1 MISGF
6 LLINKKEG
14 ITTNSINNLVK
25 KKLNIKKV
33 GHIGTL
39 DPFASGLVILAINEA
54 TKFIPYVDDTYKSYI
69 GTIKLGEY
77 TSTLDNTSEV
87 IERKNVNKYSINE
100 INSILNSFLGKSK
113 QIPPR
118 YSAKSINGVRAY
130 DLARDNK
137 EFELKEIDIE
147 IKEISL
153 IKYDEK
159 NNTIKFSCVVSKG
172 TYIRSLALDIAKK
185 LNTTGHLISLVRET
199 IGRYSLS
206 NAINEEDISF
216 TNIISI
222 EEFIPFDIYE
232 IDTRLY
238 SFVKNGNQVNINSN
252 SDYLLLTYK
261 GKLMALYKKRYNN
274 YVCERKIN
282 DEYL

>member
-39 DPFASGLVILAINEA
+39 DPFASGLVIVAINEA
-54 TKFIPYVDDTYKSYI
+54 TKFIPYVDDEYKSYTS
-69 GTIKLGEY
+69 TIKLGEY
-77 TSTLDNTSEV
+77 TFTLDNTSEV
-87 IERKNVNKYSINE
+87 IETKNVNKYSINE

-153 IKYDEK
+153 IKYDEN
-159 NNTIKFSCVVSKG
+159 NNTIKFSCVVSRG
-172 TYIRSLALDIAKK
+172 TYIRSLGLDIAKK

-206 NAINEEDISF
+206 NAINEEDISL
-216 TNIISI
+216 TSIISI
-222 EEFIPFDIYE
+222 EEFILFDIYE
-232 IDTRLY
+232 IDNRLFY
-238 SFVKNGNQVNINSN
+238 YVKNGNQVSINS
-252 SDYLLLTYK
+252 SSEYLLLTYK
-261 GKLMALYKKRYNN
+261 NKLIALYKKSGNIYS
-274 YVCERKIN
+274 CERLIKN
-282 DEYL
+282 EYI